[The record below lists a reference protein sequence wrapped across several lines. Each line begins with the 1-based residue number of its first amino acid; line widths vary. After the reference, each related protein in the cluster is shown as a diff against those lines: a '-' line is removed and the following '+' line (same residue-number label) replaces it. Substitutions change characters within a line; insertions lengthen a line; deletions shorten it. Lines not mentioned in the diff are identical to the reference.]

1 MLAPASALAIAVG
14 RRRRGGIAHGGVG
27 PERAWL
33 ATPPVFARAR
43 LLRGVQ
49 ASRPTAPGLS
59 PGESMLARVRTAA
72 LWGLDAF
79 PVDCEVD
86 VGPGLPG
93 FVMVGL
99 PDATAR
105 ESRERVWPALRNAGL
120 SPPDRR
126 VTVNLAPAERRKEGA
141 SADLALALGLLA
153 ATEQAPKERLG
164 EAAALGE
171 VALDGTLRGTRGT
184 LSLAECL
191 WRAGARTLVCP
202 AEAAP
207 EAALVE
213 GLAVHAARDLVEAV
227 AWLRGGSLTRASPA
241 EPDPQSERSEDL
253 SDVRG
258 QAVARRA
265 LEIAAAGAHHVLLV
279 GPPGC
284 GKSML
289 ARRLPGLLPPLEPS
303 EALVVTRLHS
313 ASGLRAPGRGLM
325 RVRPFRSPHHSLS
338 RAGLVGGGNP
348 PRPGEL
354 SLAHRGVLFLD
365 ELSQYP
371 RALLDA
377 LREPL
382 ENGEVAIARA
392 GSHARF
398 PARPLIVAAMNP
410 CACGW
415 LGHPKR
421 PCKCGPSELARH
433 AARISGPILDRLD
446 LQIEVTPLDSRELLA
461 YAPGEPSASVLSRV
475 LAARETQRKRGWLN
489 AQLPAPALRD
499 HCALDPAGHQ
509 LVADAIDRG
518 GMSARA
524 VHRALRVARTIADL
538 AGEERVGV
546 MRLAEALQYRAYE
559 ARQAPTV

>member
-1 MLAPASALAIAVG
+1 
-14 RRRRGGIAHGGVG
+14 
-27 PERAWL
+27 
-33 ATPPVFARAR
+33 
-43 LLRGVQ
+43 
-49 ASRPTAPGLS
+49 
-59 PGESMLARVRTAA
+59 MLARVRTAA

-105 ESRERVWPALRNAGL
+105 ESRERVWPALRNAGFA
-120 SPPDRR
+120 PPDRR
-126 VTVNLAPAERRKEGA
+126 VTVNLAPADRRKEGA
-141 SADLALALGLLA
+141 AADLALALGLLA
-153 ATEQAPKERLG
+153 ASGQVPPERLDG
-164 EAAALGE
+164 TAALGE
-171 VALDGTLRGTRGT
+171 LALDGALRGTRGT
-184 LSLAECL
+184 LSLAESL
-191 WRAGARTLVCP
+191 WRAGARTLLCP
-202 AEAAP
+202 ADAAP

-213 GLAVHAARDLVEAV
+213 GLEVHAARDLGEAV
-227 AWLRGGSLTRASPA
+227 GWLRGEGLPHAAPA
-241 EPDPQSERSEDL
+241 ESDPQADREENL

-258 QAVARRA
+258 QSIARRA
-265 LEIAAAGAHHVLLV
+265 LEIAAAGGHHVLLV

-313 ASGLRAPGRGLM
+313 ATGLRAPGRGLM
-325 RVRPFRSPHHSLS
+325 RTRPFRAPHHSLS

-365 ELSQYP
+365 ELSEYP
-371 RALLDA
+371 RGLLDA

-382 ENGEVAIARA
+382 EIGEVAIARA

-421 PCKCGPSELARH
+421 GCKCTPTDLARY
-433 AARISGPILDRLD
+433 AARVSGPVLDRLD
-446 LQIEVTPLDSRELLA
+446 LQIEVPALTSDELLRA
-461 YAPGEPSASVLSRV
+461 SPGESSASVRERV
-475 LAARETQRKRGWLN
+475 LVARKRQRDRGGLN
-489 AQLPAPALRD
+489 ALLSNAALRE
-499 HCALDPAGHQ
+499 HCALDAPGRR
-509 LVADAIDRG
+509 LIADAVDRG
-518 GMSARA
+518 GMSARG

-538 AGEERVGV
+538 AGEERVTA
-546 MRLAEALQYRAYE
+546 MRLAEALQYRAHE
-559 ARQAPTV
+559 TRRIARAW